1 MNNRIM
7 IIICVMAVYLVV
19 MVLIGLK
26 GRKYSKTNQDIMT
39 AAKQGT
45 LLLVVGSYLGS
56 HLGNGVVVGGAQN
69 GAMYGIGG
77 LWYGAGSAFS
87 YILFAIVMAKV
98 VYRRGYIT
106 LADTLS
112 ERYGDKITA
121 VLVALLH
128 CAAMIGMIAAQIMAG
143 KLLFEYIG
151 LPGTAGA
158 ALTLVIVIIYCSA
171 SGLWG
176 VMMTDVVQTSVIL
189 VVTVCSIIWIATQGG
204 FELMAS
210 TLPSS
215 NWELVP
221 FDAETLIMMFGP
233 GMLYGLISAPGY
245 QRTVSCKKEKTALIA
260 PILGAVIILAFAV
273 LPVLIGMYARAL
285 WPDAE
290 ASTIIFKIL
299 LEHMPPVLGGLMVS
313 CICAAIMS
321 TCDGQL
327 LAGSANI
334 VNDVYLKVIN
344 PNGHQDEK
352 KLAKITTISTVVMGV
367 IAMIVSLGFTM
378 VVPLLSLCYSLLNS
392 GALVMVM
399 GAVFWKRSTKEGA
412 IASFVVG
419 VGLTLLDYVGII
431 SLPYSSVSPLIPA
444 AVVFVIV
451 SLMTAPKVQ
460 KAA

>member
-7 IIICVMAVYLVV
+7 IIVCVLIVYLIV
-19 MVLIGLK
+19 MVIIGIR
-26 GRKYSKTNQDIMT
+26 GRKYSKTNKDIMT

-45 LLLVVGSYLGS
+45 MLLVVGSYLGS

-69 GAMYGIGG
+69 GAMYGLGG

-87 YILFAIVMAKV
+87 YVLFALVMAKV

-106 LADTLS
+106 LADTLT
-112 ERYGDKITA
+112 ERYGDKITS
-121 VLVALLH
+121 VLVAILH

-158 ALTLVIVIIYCSA
+158 AITLIIVIIYCSA

-176 VMMTDVVQTSVIL
+176 VMMTDVVQTTVIL
-189 VVTVCSIIWIATQGG
+189 VVTICSIIWIASQGG

-215 NWELVP
+215 NWNLVP
-221 FDAETLIMMFGP
+221 FDAETMVMMFGP

-245 QRTVSCKKEKTALIA
+245 QRTVSCKKESTARIA
-260 PILGAVIILAFAV
+260 PVLGAVIILAFAV
-273 LPVLIGMYARAL
+273 LPVLIGMYGRAL
-285 WPDAE
+285 WPDAD
-290 ASTIIFKIL
+290 ASTIIFKML
-299 LEHMPPVLGGLMVS
+299 LEHIPPVLGGLMVS

-344 PNGHQDEK
+344 PNGEQDEK
-352 KLAKITTISTVVMGV
+352 KLSRITTISTIVMGV
-367 IAMIVSLGFTM
+367 VAMVISLSFTM

-399 GAVFWKRSTKEGA
+399 GAVFWKKSTKEGA
-412 IASFVVG
+412 IASFAVG
-419 VGLTLLDYVGII
+419 VGLTLLDYVGVI

-444 AVVFVIV
+444 AIVFVVV
-451 SLMTAPKVQ
+451 SLLTTPKAQ
-460 KAA
+460 QAS

>member
-1 MNNRIM
+1 MSRTM
-7 IIICVMAVYLVV
+7 IIVAVMAVYLVV
-19 MVLIGLK
+19 MVIIGLK
-26 GRKYSKTNQDIMT
+26 GRKYSQTNEDIMT

-69 GAMYGIGG
+69 GAVYGLGG

-87 YILFAIVMAKV
+87 YVIFAIVMAKV
-98 VYRRGYIT
+98 VYRKGYIT
-106 LADTLS
+106 LADALA

-121 VLVALLH
+121 VLVAILH
-128 CAAMIGMIAAQIMAG
+128 CAAMVGMVAAQIMAG

-151 LPGTAGA
+151 LPGTLGA
-158 ALTLVIVIIYCSA
+158 ALTLAIVIIYCST

-176 VMMTDVVQTSVIL
+176 VMMTDVIQTSVIL
-189 VVTVCSIIWIATQGG
+189 VTTVISIFWIASHGG
-204 FELMAS
+204 FALMHSA
-210 TLPSS
+210 LPSTS
-215 NWELVP
+215 WDLVP

-245 QRTVSCKKEKTALIA
+245 QRTVSCKEEKTARIA

-290 ASTIIFKIL
+290 AKTIIFKVL
-299 LEHMPPVLGGLMVS
+299 LEQMPPVLGGLMVA

-327 LAGSANI
+327 LAGAANI

-344 PNGHQDEK
+344 PNGRKDEK
-352 KLAKITTISTVVMGV
+352 KLARITTVSVVVMGI

-399 GAVFWKRSTKEGA
+399 GAVFWEKSTKEGA
-412 IASFVVG
+412 IASFIVG
-419 VGLTLLDYVGII
+419 VGLTLLNYVHII
-431 SLPYSSVSPLIPA
+431 TLPYASVFPLLPA
-444 AVVFVIV
+444 TIVFVIV
-451 SLMTAPKVQ
+451 SLLTGSKE
-460 KAA
+460 KAAI